1 MTTLILIIV
10 AAIIIQAVFREMR
23 EKVSGASHIATETV
37 VQPIAEPQDW
47 GPYAMPTFLRKEGAE
62 ATRVRRDLSEFRK
75 EADTSQDGDW
85 IDRLIR
91 SQIADHGP
99 A

>member
-1 MTTLILIIV
+1 MTTLILSIV
-10 AAIIIQAVFREMR
+10 ALFIIRAVFRGMC
-23 EKVSGASHIATETV
+23 EKVTGAGHIATETV
-37 VQPIAEPQDW
+37 VQHSTEPQDW

-75 EADTSQDGDW
+75 EPDTSQDGDW

-91 SQIADHGP
+91 SQIADHP
-99 A
+99 E

>member
-10 AAIIIQAVFREMR
+10 ALFIIHAVFEWMR

-37 VQPIAEPQDW
+37 VQHSTAPQDW
-47 GPYAMPTFLRKEGAE
+47 GPYAMPTFLRREGAD

-75 EADTSQDGDW
+75 ELDRSQDGDW

>member
-10 AAIIIQAVFREMR
+10 ALFIIRAVFRGMC
-23 EKVSGASHIATETV
+23 EKVTGAGHIATETV

-47 GPYAMPTFLRKEGAE
+47 GPYAMPAFLRKEGAE
-62 ATRVRRDLSEFRK
+62 ATRVRRDLSEFRQDLD
-75 EADTSQDGDW
+75 ADAGDW
-85 IDRLIR
+85 IERQIR
-91 SQIADHGP
+91 RQIAGQDP

>member
-1 MTTLILIIV
+1 MTTLIILLFV
-10 AAIIIQAVFREMR
+10 GYRLA
-23 EKVSGASHIATETV
+23 KVVRRGVHTIKAQQRIETQTV
-37 VQPIAEPQDW
+37 VRTAAEPQDW
-47 GPYAMPTFLRKEGAE
+47 GPYGMPTFLRKEGAE

-75 EADTSQDGDW
+75 ELDTAQDGDW

-91 SQIADHGP
+91 SQIAGQGP